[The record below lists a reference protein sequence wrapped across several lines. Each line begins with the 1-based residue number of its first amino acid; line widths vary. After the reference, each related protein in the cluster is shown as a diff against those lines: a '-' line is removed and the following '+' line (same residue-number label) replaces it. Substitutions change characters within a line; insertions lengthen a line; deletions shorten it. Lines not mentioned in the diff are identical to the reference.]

1 VRRIRPIS
9 HEDRLSVVDHL
20 DELRSRLIVAAL
32 AFIVAWALT
41 AWQNDL
47 VLEIVNAPLPNG
59 PDGKQIEPIT
69 LGPAEAFYT
78 TLTTAA
84 YFALVLALPVIL
96 YQVYAFIMPA
106 FSPEERRV
114 ATPLLLMVPVLFIVG
129 VIFCYFVV
137 LTPALKFLLSF
148 NADEFNTQVRAR
160 DYYSFVTL
168 LLVAMGLGFQIPVGV
183 LAACKLGLT
192 SAAKLRRSRR
202 YAIVAIVILASL
214 LPTLDPLTLIL
225 EAIPLYALY
234 ELSILLAA
242 RFGRPVHQIGDEPA
256 TEGL

>member
-1 VRRIRPIS
+1 MRRIRPIS

-20 DELRSRLIVAAL
+20 DELRHRLIISAL
-32 AFIVAWALT
+32 AFVVAWALT

-47 VLEIVNAPLPNG
+47 VLEIMNAPLPDG
-59 PDGKQIEPIT
+59 PRGNQIEPIT

-78 TLTTAA
+78 TLTNAA
-84 YFALVLALPVIL
+84 YFALLIALPVIL
-96 YQVYAFIMPA
+96 YQLYAFILPA

-114 ATPLLLMVPVLFIVG
+114 ARPLILMVPVLFITG
-129 VIFCYFVV
+129 VVFCYFVV
-137 LTPALKFLLSF
+137 LTPALDFLLNF

-168 LLVAMGLGFQIPVGV
+168 VMVAMGLGFQIPVGV

-202 YAIVAIVILASL
+202 YAIVAIVVLASL

-242 RFGRPVHQIGDEPA
+242 RFGSPVHQISDEPA

>member
-1 VRRIRPIS
+1 VARP
-9 HEDRLSVVDHL
+9 
-20 DELRSRLIVAAL
+20 LI
-32 AFIVAWALT
+32 
-41 AWQNDL
+41 
-47 VLEIVNAPLPNG
+47 
-59 PDGKQIEPIT
+59 
-69 LGPAEAFYT
+69 
-78 TLTTAA
+78 
-84 YFALVLALPVIL
+84 
-96 YQVYAFIMPA
+96 
-106 FSPEERRV
+106 
-114 ATPLLLMVPVLFIVG
+114 LMVPVLFVTG

-137 LTPALKFLLSF
+137 LTPALQFLLNF
-148 NADEFNTQVRAR
+148 NADQFNTQVRAR

-192 SAAKLRRSRR
+192 SATKLRRSRR
-202 YAIVAIVILASL
+202 YAIVAIVVLASL

-242 RFGRPVHQIGDEPA
+242 RFGSPVHQISDEPA

>member
-1 VRRIRPIS
+1 M
-9 HEDRLSVVDHL
+9 
-20 DELRSRLIVAAL
+20 
-32 AFIVAWALT
+32 
-41 AWQNDL
+41 
-47 VLEIVNAPLPNG
+47 
-59 PDGKQIEPIT
+59 
-69 LGPAEAFYT
+69 
-78 TLTTAA
+78 
-84 YFALVLALPVIL
+84 IL
-96 YQVYAFIMPA
+96 YQLYAFILPA
-106 FSPEERRV
+106 FSPDERRV
-114 ATPLLLMVPVLFIVG
+114 ARPLILMVPVLFVTG

-137 LTPALKFLLSF
+137 LTPALQFLLNF

-192 SAAKLRRSRR
+192 SAAKLRRNRR
-202 YAIVAIVILASL
+202 YAIVVIVVLASL